1 LPAEVD
7 ERLRIWSP
15 PNFKAE
21 APNRLW
27 IADLTYVSTWSGFV
41 YVALVVRMAPTD
53 ECPAMQSRLDM
64 HISSGGPKLRAER

>member
-7 ERLRIWSP
+7 ERLQIWSP

-41 YVALVVRMAPTD
+41 YVALVVRMAANRRMPSH
-53 ECPAMQSRLDM
+53 AVQVG
-64 HISSGGPKLRAER
+64 HAHQFGWA